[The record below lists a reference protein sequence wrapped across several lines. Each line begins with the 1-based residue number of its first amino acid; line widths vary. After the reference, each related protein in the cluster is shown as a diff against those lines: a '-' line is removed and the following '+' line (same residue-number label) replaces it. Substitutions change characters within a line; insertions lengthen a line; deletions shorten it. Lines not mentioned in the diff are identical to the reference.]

1 MINYNQIDIE
11 SIVYLLQQLPKE
23 EITSSR
29 NIKIA
34 NGYFKLRKRKSI
46 FRWLRK

>member
-1 MINYNQIDIE
+1 MIYNNIDIE
-11 SIVYLLQQLPKE
+11 STIYLLRQLPKE
-23 EITSSR
+23 TITTSR

-46 FRWLRK
+46 LKWLKK

>member
-1 MINYNQIDIE
+1 MLNYNIDIE
-11 SIVYLLQQLPKE
+11 STIYLLRELPKE
-23 EITSSR
+23 TITTSR

-46 FRWLRK
+46 LKWLRK